1 MPPNKRRR
9 RNLSTHGGG
18 KVGDIYGEEEERKGR
33 IEIGKRGGEQRR
45 RGEEVVE
52 EVEEAKVEGGER
64 LDVASGRRRVAL
76 LVGI

>member
-45 RGEEVVE
+45 RGEE
-52 EVEEAKVEGGER
+52 EVEEGKVEGGER

>member
-45 RGEEVVE
+45 RGEE
-52 EVEEAKVEGGER
+52 EVEEGKGEGGER